1 MWNHKI
7 QKQLVPDRVI
17 PRLGKYFAFLYSVQG
32 VTNDIIDQC
41 CEQGKLQISEG
52 CGNFTFPIANISSQ
66 HQNVC
71 IATMEVCCLAEKRSE
86 ACSRG
91 KSAKCL
97 QK

>member
-7 QKQLVPDRVI
+7 QKQLVPDRVL

-91 KSAKCL
+91 KFVICS